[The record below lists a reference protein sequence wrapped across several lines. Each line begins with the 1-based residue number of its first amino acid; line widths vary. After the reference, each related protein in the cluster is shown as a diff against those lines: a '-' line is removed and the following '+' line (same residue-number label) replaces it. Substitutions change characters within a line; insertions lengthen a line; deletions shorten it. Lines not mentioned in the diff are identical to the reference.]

1 MQEIACSEENPPKKI
16 SKRQNLLNNA
26 DDIIEMI
33 ANNNSYRVIASKY
46 NVDVAEV
53 FWFVNQSQHSAQAK
67 QALQIASYDL
77 IDKAQQAIESIEDES
92 SNARVARQRELKNI
106 YLYRA
111 QCKNPREFNLNY
123 REDKQ
128 ETNNNIITPQ
138 LTLKVVNNSDNQLK
152 ITNNEENN

>member
-1 MQEIACSEENPPKKI
+1 MQEIACSQENPPKKI

-77 IDKAQQAIESIEDES
+77 LDKAQQAIESIEDES

-106 YLYRA
+106 YIYRA
-111 QCKNPREFNLNY
+111 QCKNPKEFNLNY
-123 REDKQ
+123 REEKA
-128 ETNNNIITPQ
+128 ETNNNI
-138 LTLKVVNNSDNQLK
+138 VVIPATQALELLNNNKSKQESNQ
-152 ITNNEENN
+152 E

>member
-1 MQEIACSEENPPKKI
+1 MQEIACSQENPPKKI

-33 ANNNSYRVIASKY
+33 ANNNSYRVIANKY
-46 NVDVAEV
+46 NVDVAEI

-106 YLYRA
+106 YIYRA
-111 QCKNPREFNLNY
+111 QCKNPKEFNLNY

-128 ETNNNIITPQ
+128 ETNNNI
-138 LTLKVVNNSDNQLK
+138 VVIPATQALELLNNNKNKQESNQ
-152 ITNNEENN
+152 E

>member
-1 MQEIACSEENPPKKI
+1 MQEIACSQENPPKKI

-106 YLYRA
+106 YIYRA
-111 QCKNPREFNLNY
+111 QCKNPKEFNLNY

-128 ETNNNIITPQ
+128 ETNNNI
-138 LTLKVVNNSDNQLK
+138 VVIPATQALELLNNNKNKQES
-152 ITNNEENN
+152 TEE

>member
-1 MQEIACSEENPPKKI
+1 MQEIACSQENPTKKI

-106 YLYRA
+106 YIYRA
-111 QCKNPREFNLNY
+111 QCKNPKEFNLNY
-123 REDKQ
+123 REDKA
-128 ETNNNIITPQ
+128 ETNNNQQIIVIPATF
-138 LTLKVVNNSDNQLK
+138 NN
-152 ITNNEENN
+152 NNDK

>member
-1 MQEIACSEENPPKKI
+1 MQEIACTDKKPEKI
-16 SKRQNLLNNA
+16 TKKQNLLNNA
-26 DDIIEMI
+26 DDVIEMI

-46 NVDVAEV
+46 NIDVSEIC
-53 FWFVNQSQHSAQAK
+53 WFVNESQHSARAK

-77 IDKAQQAIESIEDES
+77 IDKAEKAIEAIEDES

-106 YLYRA
+106 YIYRA
-111 QCKNPREFNLNY
+111 QCKNPKEFNLNY

-138 LTLKVVNNSDNQLK
+138 LTLKVVNNSESQIKLESDQ
-152 ITNNEENN
+152 E